1 MPRRRASSES
11 AASWRRCTPTARSST
26 LGHRIS
32 TRPRHR
38 NIRAGSAWTWSSSSA
53 CRGWSRSRSSRRS
66 VPSNRWLSCNAVR
79 GSRCSPSR
87 PPHGARSLRWRVR
100 RTPTANGGLLQQA
113 LSYALLHRAEL
124 LAQTRTHVEL
134 AFGALALAI
143 VLAYPL
149 GVWISGRRRIS
160 AAALGTASALRVV
173 PSLGILALLLPVLG
187 VGTPPSLVALVIL
200 ALPPI
205 LVNVDAGYRGVEP
218 AALDAAAAMG
228 MTRWQLFLYVQ
239 TPLALPVFLTG
250 VRGAVVE
257 VVASATLA
265 AFIGG
270 GGLGE
275 TIITGMQVDNQAQ
288 LLVGGLLVALLAL
301 SAELLIVL
309 IERSIPWRRMRHS

>member
-1 MPRRRASSES
+1 M
-11 AASWRRCTPTARSST
+11 
-26 LGHRIS
+26 
-32 TRPRHR
+32 
-38 NIRAGSAWTWSSSSA
+38 
-53 CRGWSRSRSSRRS
+53 
-66 VPSNRWLSCNAVR
+66 
-79 GSRCSPSR
+79 
-87 PPHGARSLRWRVR
+87 RWRVR
-100 RTPTANGGLLQQA
+100 QSPTANGGLLQQA
-113 LSYALLHRAEL
+113 LSYAFAHRAEL

-149 GVWISGRRRIS
+149 GVWISEKRRIS

-173 PSLGILALLLPVLG
+173 PSLGILALLLPILG

-218 AALDAAAAMG
+218 AALDAASAMG
-228 MTRWQLFLYVQ
+228 MTRWQRFLHVQ

-257 VVASATLA
+257 VIASATLA

-275 TIITGMQVDNQAQ
+275 TIITGMQVGDQAQ

-301 SAELLIVL
+301 SAELLIVF
-309 IERSIPWRRMRHS
+309 IERSIPWRRMRQC

>member
-1 MPRRRASSES
+1 M
-11 AASWRRCTPTARSST
+11 
-26 LGHRIS
+26 
-32 TRPRHR
+32 
-38 NIRAGSAWTWSSSSA
+38 
-53 CRGWSRSRSSRRS
+53 
-66 VPSNRWLSCNAVR
+66 
-79 GSRCSPSR
+79 
-87 PPHGARSLRWRVR
+87 RWRVR
-100 RTPTANGGLLQQA
+100 QPPTANGSLLQQA
-113 LSYALLHRAEL
+113 LSYAFVHRAEL

-149 GVWISGRRRIS
+149 GVWISEKRRIS

-173 PSLGILALLLPVLG
+173 PSLGILALLLPILG

-218 AALDAAAAMG
+218 AALDAASAMG
-228 MTRWQLFLYVQ
+228 MTRWQRFLHVQ

-275 TIITGMQVDNQAQ
+275 TIITGMQVGDQAQ

-301 SAELLIVL
+301 SAELLIVF
-309 IERSIPWRRMRHS
+309 IERSIPWRRMRQS

>member
-1 MPRRRASSES
+1 M
-11 AASWRRCTPTARSST
+11 
-26 LGHRIS
+26 
-32 TRPRHR
+32 
-38 NIRAGSAWTWSSSSA
+38 
-53 CRGWSRSRSSRRS
+53 
-66 VPSNRWLSCNAVR
+66 
-79 GSRCSPSR
+79 
-87 PPHGARSLRWRVR
+87 
-100 RTPTANGGLLQQA
+100 
-113 LSYALLHRAEL
+113 
-124 LAQTRTHVEL
+124 RTHVEL

-143 VLAYPL
+143 ALAYPL
-149 GVWISGRRRIS
+149 GVWISGKRRIS
-160 AAALGTASALRVV
+160 ATALGTASALRVV

-205 LVNVDAGYRGVEP
+205 LVNVDAGYRGVEL
-218 AALDAAAAMG
+218 AALDAARAMG
-228 MTRWQLFLYVQ
+228 MTRWQRFLRVQ

-275 TIITGMQVDNQAQ
+275 TIITGMQVNDQAQ
-288 LLVGGLLVALLAL
+288 LLVGGALVALLAL

-309 IERSIPWRRMRHS
+309 IERSIPWRRMQRR